1 MISIKILKNE
11 YLINILL
18 IIRKLIIILF
28 LNKKKFFPQKDKVIN
43 SPDMISNIIS
53 SYILKKKPF
62 FVGRLGANEINII
75 ENYFGTKQK
84 KISLIKFLL
93 KKNPEWFW
101 HKGKMKLFKI
111 GAGFFPL
118 KTKYLEKYCVTT
130 LKDLEQVDLHGFT
143 PLTYSIY
150 KKISHFY
157 KFKKFGKCNQQYLE
171 PYFSKKPWSSYLK
184 GKKVLIIHP
193 FSETICKQY
202 KKREKLFLDKNVLPK
217 FKLKTIKAI
226 QSAANNKSKFKDW
239 FEALDFMKKK
249 IDKEDFD
256 IAIIGCGAYGFNLG
270 AYVKQKGKCAIHLAG
285 ATQILFGIKGKRYEN
300 LKHADGS
307 YIKLFNKS
315 WVRAKKSER
324 PKQFLKIE
332 GGTYW

>member
-1 MISIKILKNE
+1 MISIKTLKNK
-11 YLINILL
+11 YLINIFL
-18 IIRKLIIILF
+18 IIRKLISIFF
-28 LNKKKFFPQKDKVIN
+28 LNKKKNFHQKDNVIN

-53 SYILKKKPF
+53 SYILKKKPKKIY
-62 FVGRLGANEINII
+62 VVEKDD

-84 KISLIKFLL
+84 KISIIKFLL

-101 HKGKMKLFKI
+101 HKGKLKLFKEV
-111 GAGFFPL
+111 AGFFPL
-118 KTKYLEKYCVTT
+118 KAKYLEKYCVTT
-130 LKDLEQVDLHGFT
+130 LKDFEQVDLHGFT

-157 KFKKFGKCNQQYLE
+157 KFKKISKCNLQYLE

-193 FSETICKQY
+193 FSETISKQY
-202 KKREKLFLDKNVLPK
+202 KKREKLFLNKNVLPK
-217 FKLKTIKAI
+217 FKLKTIKTI
-226 QSAANNKSKFKDW
+226 QSAANNKTKFKDW

-270 AYVKQKGKCAIHLAG
+270 AYVKQIGKCAIHLGG

-324 PKQFLKIE
+324 PNHYLKME